1 MSQKIKKKNILVVS
15 SQYISKSQYFFPL
28 LDFPDTIMEK
38 NRTEFKSNFIYK
50 FKKNEN
56 KSYLFI
62 FYFVNNTNINSK
74 IEYDGIVG
82 IFDSYDSFDF
92 LREFDEKFFTIFGN
106 KYYPKVYVNLNEQN
120 FNLQE
125 NFPIISKSILLQ
137 NDWDEVLKS
146 LLLEIKKNKND
157 EFPYNQMVKS
167 DIQLINYKN
176 ESKEETFYFPLF
188 LYILIMGIS
197 LYDLIIYLFQNDFLN
212 CDIKINELFL
222 YFRLIRVI
230 GNFFIP
236 LLIINNCKRKNKL
249 KKYLNNFH
257 MICLIINIICFLFE
271 LLSIIIFSY
280 KKNSNGNFYSFQITH
295 LISIIL
301 IFIIYFLKK
310 DSKIKI
316 NKNGYQNIHEYKYD

>member
-28 LDFPDTIMEK
+28 LDFPNTIMEK
-38 NRTEFKSNFIYK
+38 DRTEFKSNFIYK
-50 FKKNEN
+50 FNKNEN

-74 IEYDGIVG
+74 IEYDGIVE
-82 IFDSYDSFDF
+82 IFDSYDSLDF
-92 LREFDEKFFTIFGN
+92 LREFDEKFYTIYGN

-125 NFPIISKSILLQ
+125 NFPILSKSILLQ
-137 NDWDEVLKS
+137 NDWDEILKS
-146 LLLEIKKNKND
+146 LLVEFKKNKND

-167 DIQLINYKN
+167 DIKLIDDKKKN
-176 ESKEETFYFPLF
+176 KEENFCFPII
-188 LYILIMGIS
+188 LYLLIMGIS
-197 LYDLIIYLFQNDFLN
+197 LFDLIIFFLQNDFLN

-230 GNFFIP
+230 GNFLIP
-236 LLIINNCKRKNKL
+236 LIIINNCKRK
-249 KKYLNNFH
+249 KKF
-257 MICLIINIICFLFE
+257 IKSINIFHRICILINLISFLFE
-271 LLSIIIFSY
+271 ELSIIFFSY
-280 KKNSNGNFYSFQITH
+280 KKNSNKNFYSFQITH

-301 IFIIYFLKK
+301 IFIVYFIKK
-310 DSKIKI
+310 SPKYKI
-316 NKNGYQNIHEYKYD
+316 NKNGYQNINEYKYD

>member
-1 MSQKIKKKNILVVS
+1 MSQKIKKKNILVVC

-50 FKKNEN
+50 FNKNEN

-62 FYFVNNTNINSK
+62 FYFVNNTNVNSK
-74 IEYDGIVG
+74 IEYDGIIE
-82 IFDSYDSFDF
+82 IFDSYDSLDF
-92 LREFDEKFFTIFGN
+92 LREFDEKFYTIYGN

-125 NFPIISKSILLQ
+125 NFPIISKNILLQ
-137 NDWDEVLKS
+137 NDWDEILKS
-146 LLLEIKKNKND
+146 LLVEFKKNKND

-167 DIQLINYKN
+167 DIKLIDDKKKN
-176 ESKEETFYFPLF
+176 KEENFCFPII
-188 LYILIMGIS
+188 LYLLIMGIS
-197 LYDLIIYLFQNDFLN
+197 LFDLIIFFLQNDFLN

-230 GNFFIP
+230 GNFLIP
-236 LLIINNCKRKNKL
+236 LIIINNCKRK
-249 KKYLNNFH
+249 KKF
-257 MICLIINIICFLFE
+257 IKSINIFHRICILINLISFLFE
-271 LLSIIIFSY
+271 ELSIIFFSY
-280 KKNSNGNFYSFQITH
+280 KKNSNKNFYSFQITH

-301 IFIIYFLKK
+301 IFIVYFIKK
-310 DSKIKI
+310 SPKYKI
-316 NKNGYQNIHEYKYD
+316 NKNGYQNINEYKYD

>member
-50 FKKNEN
+50 FNKNEN

-62 FYFVNNTNINSK
+62 FYFVNNTNVNSK
-74 IEYDGIVG
+74 IEYDGIIE
-82 IFDSYDSFDF
+82 IFDSYDSLDF
-92 LREFDEKFFTIFGN
+92 LREFDEKFYTIYGN

-125 NFPIISKSILLQ
+125 NFPILSKSILLQ
-137 NDWDEVLKS
+137 NDWDEILKS
-146 LLLEIKKNKND
+146 LLVEFKKNKND

-167 DIQLINYKN
+167 DIKLIDDKKKN
-176 ESKEETFYFPLF
+176 KEENFCFPII
-188 LYILIMGIS
+188 LYLLIMGIS
-197 LYDLIIYLFQNDFLN
+197 LFDLIIFFLQNDFLN

-230 GNFFIP
+230 GNFLIP
-236 LLIINNCKRKNKL
+236 LIIINNCKRK
-249 KKYLNNFH
+249 KKF
-257 MICLIINIICFLFE
+257 IKSINIFHRICILINLISFLFE
-271 LLSIIIFSY
+271 ELSIIFFSY
-280 KKNSNGNFYSFQITH
+280 KKNSNKNFYSFQITH

-301 IFIIYFLKK
+301 IFIVYFIKK
-310 DSKIKI
+310 SPKYKI
-316 NKNGYQNIHEYKYD
+316 NKNGYQNINEYKYD